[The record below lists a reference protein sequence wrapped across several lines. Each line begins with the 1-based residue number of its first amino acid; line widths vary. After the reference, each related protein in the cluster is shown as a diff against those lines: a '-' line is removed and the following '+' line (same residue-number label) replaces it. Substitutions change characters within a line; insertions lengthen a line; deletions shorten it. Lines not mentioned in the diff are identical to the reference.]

1 MAAKGT
7 AFVSILRPKRKVCP
21 ELTHTF
27 PLPVFGESKSEVGQ
41 IEGLFTGFSVEV
53 VDPDSIRN
61 LCLNG
66 GFGQGLFS
74 RSFPACITNSSET
87 HRRRKRPVESTPSV
101 TTDHASGS
109 NEPLSL
115 FLEEAFFLMHKLN
128 ILRVKTIAG
137 TELSVSEAFA
147 KFRSIKKDFVASYCA
162 YLYLKSKNWVVK
174 CGLKFGGDFVIYVR
188 GPQFY
193 HASYIVLIE
202 ELAGGKPLKTHTV
215 DGLDFQ
221 GFNRIA
227 ETTAKDILFLEVHYP
242 EGFRMEDDPH
252 CLERLKDVRVGEKFT
267 KHHNF
272 IAARTQT

>member
-1 MAAKGT
+1 MSAKGS
-7 AFVSILRPKRKVCP
+7 AFVGNLRPKRKVCP
-21 ELTHTF
+21 ELTRTF
-27 PLPVFGESKSEVGQ
+27 PLPVFGESKSEAGQ
-41 IEGLFTGFSVEV
+41 IEGVFTGFSVEI

-87 HRRRKRPVESTPSV
+87 NRRRKRPVESISGKNHP
-101 TTDHASGS
+101 AGS

-128 ILRVKTIAG
+128 ILRIKTNSEK
-137 TELSVSEAFA
+137 ELSVSEVFA

-174 CGLKFGGDFVIYVR
+174 CGLKFGGDYVIYVR

-242 EGFRMEDDPH
+242 EDFRMEDNPY
-252 CLERLKDVRVGEKFT
+252 CLDRLKDVRVGEKFT

>member
-7 AFVSILRPKRKVCP
+7 AFVSNLRPKRKVCR
-21 ELTHTF
+21 ELSHTF
-27 PLPVFGESKSEVGQ
+27 PLPVFGELKSEDGQ

-87 HRRRKRPVESTPSV
+87 NRRRKRPV
-101 TTDHASGS
+101 ASSPPTIHPAGS
-109 NEPLSL
+109 QEPLSL

-128 ILRVKTIAG
+128 ILRIKTISEK
-137 TELSVSEAFA
+137 ELSVSEAFT
-147 KFRSIKKDFVASYCA
+147 KFRNIKKDFVACYCA

-242 EGFRMEDDPH
+242 EGFRMEDNLH
-252 CLERLKDVRVGEKFT
+252 CLERLRDVRVGEKFT
-267 KHHNF
+267 KHHNI